1 MPTTRK
7 RRLRLADILAW
18 ATRHRESTGKWPTR
32 NAGEI
37 PGTLGIT
44 WAAVDAA
51 LRDGTRGLPG
61 GSSLAQLLAEKFA
74 VRNIQ
79 RLPPLTETQILA
91 WADAHQARTGSWPT
105 ADAGTIPDS
114 GGEKWL
120 SVDNALRLGLRGL
133 PGGSSL
139 AQLLAQQRGV
149 RNRKGLPPLTE
160 EAILAWAD
168 AHRAR
173 TGGWP
178 HARSGPIAE
187 APGETWTAVDMA
199 LRHGLRGLP
208 GGSSLALLLAQR
220 RAVRNAWGR
229 PNLSYERV
237 LAWVDAHHQRTG
249 QWPNLESGA
258 ILEAPGE
265 TWVGINQALK
275 HGWRGLPGGL
285 SLAELLAVEQGVRNR
300 VNLPHLSRKRI
311 LQWAVA
317 FHRRTGAWPTAASG
331 PIPEASGDT
340 WNTIDEALRYGR
352 RGLRGGSSLARLL
365 DAYGKKRNH
374 AALPRLSYK
383 KILSWA
389 DAHYRRTG
397 AWPNIN
403 SGVVT
408 EAPDERWDRIDDAL
422 RVGSRGL
429 PGGSSLLRL
438 LVRKRGVRTDQGRA
452 GDLASQEERAAN
464 HQERE
469 PPLQQAGQCPSA
481 SSRGALDSSQPQ
493 GSTTPGSEESLVAP
507 AKG

>member
-32 NAGEI
+32 NSGAI

-51 LRDGTRGLPG
+51 LHTGTRGLPS
-61 GSSLAQLLAEKFA
+61 GSSLAQLLHEKFA

-79 RLPPLTETQILA
+79 RLPPLTEVEILA
-91 WADAHQARTGSWPT
+91 WADAHQTRTGSWPT
-105 ADAGTIPDS
+105 ADSGAIPNS
-114 GGEKWL
+114 SGEKWL
-120 SVDNALRLGLRGL
+120 SVDTALRLGLRGL

-139 AQLLAQQRGV
+139 AQLLAQHRGV
-149 RNRKGLPPLTE
+149 RNRKDLPPLTE

-173 TGGWP
+173 TGSWP

-208 GGSSLALLLAQR
+208 GDSSLALLLAER

-229 PNLSYERV
+229 PNLSSERI
-237 LAWVDAHHQRTG
+237 LALVDAHHQRTG

-265 TWVGINQALK
+265 TWVGIDQALK
-275 HGWRGLPGGL
+275 HGWRGLPGGS
-285 SLAELLAVEQGVRNR
+285 SLVELLAVERGVRNR
-300 VNLPHLSRKRI
+300 VNLPHLNRKRI
-311 LQWAVA
+311 LQWAVV

-331 PIPEASGDT
+331 PIPEAPGDT
-340 WNTIDEALRYGR
+340 WNMIDEALRYGR

-383 KILSWA
+383 RILAWA

-397 AWPNIN
+397 AWPNTN
-403 SGVVT
+403 SGVVMNAT
-408 EAPDERWDRIDDAL
+408 DERWDRIDDAL

-438 LVRKRGVRTDQGRA
+438 LVRKRGVRTDHGRA
-452 GDLASQEERAAN
+452 GDRGSEAGGAQNRPQ
-464 HQERE
+464 HQ
-469 PPLQQAGQCPSA
+469 PPPQAAGQSPSP
-481 SSRGALDSSQPQ
+481 SSRGDLDSSQPQ
-493 GSTTPGSEESLVAP
+493 GSSKPGPEESLVDP
-507 AKG
+507 VG